1 MSDKKWSVV
10 EHNWSDTS
18 IMAEDHRVC
27 LMSIYDEATED
38 TQSELE
44 DRQAKEAALIAAAP
58 ELLEALTWVRDNP
71 DDNAYWLAKV
81 DSAIAKAT
89 GTP

>member
-1 MSDKKWSVV
+1 MTGNRKWLSDEQVLQLNERHGWFKHGDAQSAVSRAFANDAV
-10 EHNWSDTS
+10 EAHER
-18 IMAEDHRVC
+18 IR
-27 LMSIYDEATED
+27 
-38 TQSELE
+38 
-44 DRQAKEAALIAAAP
+44 AAAP
-58 ELLEALTWVRDNP
+58 DLLEALTWVRDNP